1 MGKKIILLAALLMVS
16 ACRDEQVPDK
26 SAEEARI
33 QKEVTRRVGIVETE
47 LETEFKT
54 RQTTLRTLRTIGFIL
69 LAGGAVAGLVW
80 VRQSRFPNT
89 PVRPATRHPVLPEW
103 SDHYQPG
110 SGRVIDPFSG
120 DRPDDSHSH
129 HPPKP

>member
-1 MGKKIILLAALLMVS
+1 MSNRILLLAALLMLG
-16 ACRDEQVPDK
+16 ACREDQSANQSAR

-33 QKEVTRRVGIVETE
+33 QKEVARRVEVVEND
-47 LETEFKT
+47 LKT
-54 RQTTLRTLRTIGFIL
+54 RQVRLHTIRLLGFIL
-69 LAGGAVAGLVW
+69 LAGGAVAGLLW
-80 VRQSRFPNT
+80 VRQARFPNT

-110 SGRVIDPFSG
+110 SGRVIDPLSG
-120 DRPDDSHSH
+120 DRPDEHHPH

>member
-1 MGKKIILLAALLMVS
+1 MCKIIILLAALLMVS
-16 ACRDEQVPDK
+16 ACHDEQDPDK

-33 QKEVTRRVGIVETE
+33 EKEVTRRVGIVETE
-47 LETEFKT
+47 LKT

-69 LAGGAVAGLVW
+69 LAGGAVAGLVR

-89 PVRPATRHPVLPEW
+89 LVRPATRHPVLPEW

-110 SGRVIDPFSG
+110 PGRVIDPLSG
-120 DRPDDSHSH
+120 DRPNDPHPH
-129 HPPKP
+129 QPPKP